1 MRFAVNVLLHTVEHP
16 LGLAPICGFE
26 VCDFLYTAEY
36 SLGSGGFG
44 SRVEIFH
51 SPDIQTEVTQD
62 SEVLEGAKKDK
73 GEEKV
78 YKHDLGV
85 PRKRRPVA

>member
-1 MRFAVNVLLHTVEHP
+1 M
-16 LGLAPICGFE
+16 
-26 VCDFLYTAEY
+26 
-36 SLGSGGFG
+36 
-44 SRVEIFH
+44 
-51 SPDIQTEVTQD
+51 TQD
-62 SEVLEGAKKDK
+62 SEVLERAKKDK